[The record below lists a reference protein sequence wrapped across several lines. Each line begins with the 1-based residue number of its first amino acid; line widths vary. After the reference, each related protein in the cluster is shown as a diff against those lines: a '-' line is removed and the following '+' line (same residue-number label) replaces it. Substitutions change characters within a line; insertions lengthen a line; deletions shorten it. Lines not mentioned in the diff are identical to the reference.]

1 MHTVTARDLAYLDE
15 VVIGIFRLIGSHQ
28 KLKVMLGAHSF
39 VKGYFYDADRPGVQF
54 KFPQSNQINCCQIV
68 LNRQTDEYCL
78 LLLDVKGL
86 QSALRGN
93 YQNLPLAN
101 VRSVFE
107 ETTGLYLS
115 L

>member
-1 MHTVTARDLAYLDE
+1 MRTLTARDLAYLDE
-15 VVIGIFRLIGSHQ
+15 VVIGIFRLIGSYQ
-28 KLKVMLGAHSF
+28 KLKVMLGVHSF
-39 VKGYFYDADRPGVQF
+39 VKGYFYDTDRPGIQF
-54 KFPQSNQINCCQIV
+54 KFPRSSQINCCQIV

-78 LLLDVKGL
+78 LFLNIKDL

-107 ETTGLYLS
+107 EATELILS

>member
-1 MHTVTARDLAYLDE
+1 MRTLTAQDLDCLDE
-15 VVIGIFRLIGSHQ
+15 VVISIFQSIGNYR

-39 VKGYFYDADRPGVQF
+39 IKGYFYDPDRPGVQF
-54 KFPQSNQINCCQIV
+54 KFPRSNQINCCQIV

-78 LLLDVKGL
+78 LFLDIKDL

-93 YQNLPLAN
+93 YQNLPLTN

-107 ETTGLYLS
+107 EATGLYLS

>member
-15 VVIGIFRLIGSHQ
+15 VVIGIFRLIGNHQ

-39 VKGYFYDADRPGVQF
+39 VKGYFYDADRPGIQF
-54 KFPQSNQINCCQIV
+54 KFPRSNQINCCQIV
-68 LNRQTDEYCL
+68 LNLQTDEYCL
-78 LLLDVKGL
+78 LFLDIKNL
-86 QSALRGN
+86 QFVERGN
-93 YQNLPLAN
+93 YQNLPLEN

-107 ETTGLYLS
+107 EATGLYLS

>member
-1 MHTVTARDLAYLDE
+1 MRTVTAQDLACLDE
-15 VVIGIFRLIGSHQ
+15 VVVSIFRLIGNHQ

-39 VKGYFYDADRPGVQF
+39 VKGYFYDTDRPGIQF
-54 KFPQSNQINCCQIV
+54 KFPRSNQINCCQLV

-78 LLLDVKGL
+78 LFLDIKDL
-86 QSALRGN
+86 QFFERGN

-115 L
+115 F

>member
-1 MHTVTARDLAYLDE
+1 MYTVTARDLACLDE
-15 VVIGIFRLIGSHQ
+15 VVVSIFRLIGNHR

-39 VKGYFYDADRPGVQF
+39 VKGYFYDTERPGVQF
-54 KFPQSNQINCCQIV
+54 KFPRSNQINCCQIV

-78 LLLDVKGL
+78 LFLDIKYL
-86 QSALRGN
+86 QFIERGN

-107 ETTGLYLS
+107 EATGLYLS

>member
-15 VVIGIFRLIGSHQ
+15 VVIGIFRLIGNHQ

-39 VKGYFYDADRPGVQF
+39 VKGYFYNTDRPGIQF
-54 KFPQSNQINCCQIV
+54 KFPRSNQINCCQIV
-68 LNRQTDEYCL
+68 LNLQTDEYCL
-78 LLLDVKGL
+78 LFLDIKDLHFVE
-86 QSALRGN
+86 RGN

-107 ETTGLYLS
+107 EATGLYLS

>member
-1 MHTVTARDLAYLDE
+1 MRTVTAQNLADLDE
-15 VVIGIFRLIGSHQ
+15 VVVGIFHLIGSYQ
-28 KLKVMLGAHSF
+28 KLKMMLGAHSF
-39 VKGYFYDADRPGVQF
+39 VKGYFYDINRPGLQF
-54 KFPQSNQINCCQIV
+54 KFPRSNQINCCQIV
-68 LNRQTDEYCL
+68 LNYQTDEYCL
-78 LLLDVKGL
+78 AFMDVKDL
-86 QSALRGN
+86 HITFRGN

>member
-1 MHTVTARDLAYLDE
+1 MRTVTAQDLACLDD
-15 VVIGIFRLIGSHQ
+15 VVVSIFRLIGNHQ

-39 VKGYFYDADRPGVQF
+39 VKGYFYDTDRPGIQF
-54 KFPQSNQINCCQIV
+54 KFPQSNQINCCQLV

-78 LLLDVKGL
+78 LFLDIKDL
-86 QSALRGN
+86 QFVERGN
-93 YQNLPLAN
+93 YQNLPLEN

-115 L
+115 F

>member
-1 MHTVTARDLAYLDE
+1 MRTVTAQDLACLDE
-15 VVIGIFRLIGSHQ
+15 VVISIFRLIGNHR

-39 VKGYFYDADRPGVQF
+39 VKGYFYDPDRPGLQF
-54 KFPQSNQINCCQIV
+54 KFPRSNQINCCQIV

-78 LLLDVKGL
+78 IFMDIKDW
-86 QSALRGN
+86 QTTIRSE
-93 YQNLPLAN
+93 YQDLPLAN

-107 ETTGLYLS
+107 EATGLYLS

>member
-1 MHTVTARDLAYLDE
+1 MRTVTAQDLACLDE
-15 VVIGIFRLIGSHQ
+15 VVVSIFRLIGNHR

-39 VKGYFYDADRPGVQF
+39 VKGYFNDTDRPGLQF
-54 KFPQSNQINCCQIV
+54 KFPRSNQINCCQIV

-78 LLLDVKGL
+78 TFMDIKDWQVIE
-86 QSALRGN
+86 RGE
-93 YQNLPLAN
+93 YQDLPLTN

-107 ETTGLYLS
+107 EVTGLYLS